1 MDKKLPGI
9 VVTGASGFIGRH
21 FIIAASRRF
30 RLFCLARRSQKEA
43 GIPQDDNIH
52 WLQTDITKWQDLL
65 AVIKYVKNN
74 GNADYVLHLAGYY
87 DFTMD
92 ENPAYEKTNVTGTRY
107 VLNMSQLLKIKH
119 FIFSS
124 SLAACKFPP
133 YDKALTEDSPPDADF
148 PYARSKKGGETVI
161 KDYAGGF
168 SCSVVRLAAVYSDWC
183 EYPPLYMLLKTWLS
197 KNNLTSTALGGRGE
211 SAVPYIHIKDLIK
224 IFLRIIEINDSLPEF
239 GIYCASPPGSVS
251 HKDLFQMATRYY
263 YGRDITP
270 ILIPK
275 PVAAFG
281 LVFKSFFGKLVGRE
295 PFEQPWMVKY
305 IDKKLNIDPSA
316 TYKALNWMPTPR
328 HHILRR
334 LLFLTEKMTNSTTNW
349 TFRNEALLKRIAVRK
364 STTIYDVLVEK
375 RKVLIEKS
383 LEQILSPKNA
393 SRFQNYRKMDHDL
406 LKWYVSF
413 GYQLISTTVRDRDR
427 MLMQE
432 YAQIIV
438 LRRYAEGFNTKEL
451 KSFLYMLRDIISDT
465 LKTSP
470 ALKGMEQRIND
481 YIHLTIQFTIDEIED
496 TYEFLES
503 QPPEYISEIEKNNS
517 PTSSD
522 DLKRIVRKIEDI
534 CSDSLDNRLS
544 SEFLNLRK

>member
-21 FIIAASRRF
+21 FIIAVSRQF

-43 GIPQDDNIH
+43 GIPKDDNIQ
-52 WLQTDITKWQDLL
+52 WLQADITKWQDLL
-65 AVIKYVKNN
+65 AVIKHVKNN

-92 ENPAYEKTNVTGTRY
+92 ENPAYEKTNVAGTRY

-133 YDKALTEDSPPDADF
+133 YEKTLTEDSLPDAEF
-148 PYARSKKGGETVI
+148 PYARSKKRGEAVI
-161 KDYAGGF
+161 RDYAGGL

-183 EYPPLYMLLKTWLS
+183 EYPPLYMILKTWLS
-197 KNNLTSTALGGRGE
+197 KNSFMSKTLGGRGE

-224 IFLRIIEINDSLPEF
+224 IFLRIIETNDSLPEF

-251 HKDLFQMATRYY
+251 HKDLFNTATKYY
-263 YGRDITP
+263 YGHDIVP

-275 PVAAFG
+275 PVAALG
-281 LVFKSFFGKLVGRE
+281 LVLKSFFGNLVGRE

-316 TYKALNWMPTPR
+316 TYKALNWRPTPR
-328 HHILRR
+328 YHILRR
-334 LLFLTEKMTNSTTNW
+334 LLFLTEKMINSPTNW
-349 TFRNEALLKRIAVRK
+349 MFRNEALLKRIAVRK

-375 RKVLIEKS
+375 RTVLIEKT
-383 LEQILSPKNA
+383 LEQILSPENA
-393 SRFQNYRKMDHDL
+393 SLFQNYRKMDHDL
-406 LKWYVSF
+406 LKWYVSL

-427 MLMQE
+427 ILMQE

-438 LRRYAEGFNTKEL
+438 LRRYAEGFETKEI
-451 KSFLYMLRDIISDT
+451 KSFLYMLRNTISDA

-470 ALKGMEQRIND
+470 ELKGMGQRIND

-496 TYEFLES
+496 MYEFLES
-503 QPPEYISEIEKNNS
+503 QPSAYIQEIEKNDS
-517 PTSSD
+517 PASND

-534 CSDSLDNRLS
+534 CGDSIGNRLS
-544 SEFLNLRK
+544 SEFLNLRR

>member
-1 MDKKLPGI
+1 
-9 VVTGASGFIGRH
+9 
-21 FIIAASRRF
+21 
-30 RLFCLARRSQKEA
+30 
-43 GIPQDDNIH
+43 
-52 WLQTDITKWQDLL
+52 
-65 AVIKYVKNN
+65 
-74 GNADYVLHLAGYY
+74 
-87 DFTMD
+87 MD

-119 FIFSS
+119 FMFSS
-124 SLAACKFPP
+124 SLAACKFPS
-133 YDKALTEDSPPDADF
+133 YEKALTEDSLPDAEF
-148 PYARSKKGGETVI
+148 PYARSKKKGEAVI
-161 KDYAGGF
+161 RDYAGGF

-197 KNNLTSTALGGRGE
+197 KNNLMSSALGGRGE
-211 SAVPYIHIKDLIK
+211 SAVPYIHVKDLIK

-251 HKDLFQMATRYY
+251 HKDLFQMATKYY

-281 LVFKSFFGKLVGRE
+281 LVFRSFFGRFVGRE

-305 IDKKLNIDPSA
+305 IDKKLNIDPTA
-316 TYKALNWMPTPR
+316 TYKALNWKPTPR
-328 HHILRR
+328 YHILRR
-334 LLFLTEKMTNSTTNW
+334 LLFLTEKMINSPTNW
-349 TFRNEALLKRIAVRK
+349 MFRNEALLKRIAVRK

-375 RKVLIEKS
+375 RKVLIDKI
-383 LEQILSPKNA
+383 LEQILSPENA
-393 SRFQNYRKMDHDL
+393 SRFQNYRNMDHDL
-406 LKWYVSF
+406 LKWYVSL

-427 MLMQE
+427 KLMQE

-438 LRRYAEGFNTKEL
+438 LRRYAEGFKTKEM
-451 KSFLYMLRDIISDT
+451 KSFLYMLRDTISDT

-470 ALKGMEQRIND
+470 ELKGMEHRIND

-503 QPPEYISEIEKNNS
+503 QPSEYIQEIAKNGS

-534 CSDSLDNRLS
+534 CSDSIGNRLS
-544 SEFLNLRK
+544 SEFLNLRR